1 MAQMYALGS
10 NGCGQLGIGH
20 TEDVAIPRLCIF
32 APTEKRHDGRPATGG
47 SDCPHIRKI
56 SAGGNHTLALST
68 DGNLYAAG
76 RNDDGRC
83 GLSLQPGK
91 EEDLR
96 VIFEEVHIGKISG
109 VIPAKGLPEEPNNR
123 VSDIAATWE
132 ASFVVLGGKYVVSC
146 GSGGKGELGLGRNI
160 TSMATWTKVLD
171 LSSTKEH
178 ILKIAASMSHVVVL
192 LSDGQVL
199 GWGSCRKGQLGASV
213 KEQKTS
219 WFPTRV
225 EAEPAFK
232 VTDVLVGREF
242 TLLLA
247 AGRKPELLG
256 ESKFLSRE
264 DLEVFGKDD
273 LAICGWNT
281 IHILSQPPGSP
292 TKTTRSL
299 GKNDRGQFAPKTL
312 PDIREIA
319 AGSEHCVAVTMDNR
333 TISWGWGEHGNCG
346 DKVDSKGNVVDRYN
360 VIETPEPQISLKVS
374 AVAAGCATSFII
386 LNEFDEESK
395 AP

>member
-32 APTEKRHDGRPATGG
+32 APPEKRHDERHATGG
-47 SDCPHIRKI
+47 SGCPHIRKI

-83 GLSLQPGK
+83 GLPLQPGK

-109 VIPAKGLPEEPNNR
+109 MMTGKGLPEPNNR

-132 ASFVVLGGKYVVSC
+132 ASFVVLDSKYVVAC

-171 LSSTKEH
+171 LSSTEEH

-192 LSDGQVL
+192 LSGGQVL
-199 GWGSCRKGQLGASV
+199 GWGSCRKGQLGASA
-213 KEQKTS
+213 KEEKTS

-225 EAEPAFK
+225 ETEPAFK
-232 VTDVLVGREF
+232 ATDVLVGRDF

-247 AGRKPELLG
+247 ARRKPELLG
-256 ESKFLSRE
+256 ESKFLSGE

-273 LAICGWNT
+273 VAVCGWNT
-281 IHILSQPPGSP
+281 IHVLSKPPGSS

-333 TISWGWGEHGNCG
+333 AISWGWGEHGNCG
-346 DKVDSKGNVVDRYN
+346 DKVDSKGNVIDRYN
-360 VIETPEPQISLKVS
+360 VIETPQPHISFKVS

-386 LNEFDEESK
+386 LKEFDEESK